1 MKIGILTQHFLLNY
15 GGIIQNYALQQVL
28 LKLGHEPLTFEH
40 DTCYSRTRWL
50 LRTFKQILTTHSF
63 KNLPIY
69 PVYKGRI
76 GNKNFIKFV
85 LKHIN
90 SVPVKDFV
98 PSLTAKYGIEAYV
111 VGSDQVWRPA
121 FNLDP
126 RLGNMFLD
134 FADDTV
140 KKLSYAASFG
150 CKEWEYT
157 KEQEQMCGK
166 LAKRFDAISV
176 REASGVDLCKQHF
189 GGDATLVLDPT
200 LLLTK
205 EDYEKVC
212 ADIPTKNKHIFVYSL
227 VVSDKVLA
235 VASSISQKTGLPVVV
250 KQAGDKVK
258 KEDTIEDWFAEF
270 RDADYIVTDSFHGMV
285 FSIIFNKPFYIVMN
299 PSGGNDRYISL
310 LSQLD
315 LMDRII
321 KDNQVSNMESI
332 NWEEVNQK
340 LASLRQESMN
350 FLKGKLNQTHEEY
363 PFDFSRDSLI

>member
-15 GGIIQNYALQQVL
+15 GGIIQNFALQQVL

-40 DTCYSRTRWL
+40 DTCYGRTRWL
-50 LRTFKQILTTHSF
+50 LRTVKQILRTRSF
-63 KNLPIY
+63 NHLPVY

-85 LKHIN
+85 LKHIK
-90 SVPVKDFV
+90 SVPVRDFV
-98 PSLTAKYGIEAYV
+98 SSLMAKYGIEAYI

-121 FNLDP
+121 FNLGP

-134 FADDTV
+134 FADDKV

-157 KEQEQMCGK
+157 QKQEQMCSR

-176 REASGVDLCKQHF
+176 REASGIELCKQHF
-189 GGDATLVLDPT
+189 GVDVTLVLDPT

-212 ADIPTKNKHIFVYSL
+212 ADIPIKDKHVFVYSL

-235 VASSISQKTGLPVVV
+235 VASSISNETGLIVVV
-250 KQAGDKVK
+250 KQAGGKVK

-270 RDADYIVTDSFHGMV
+270 RDADYVVTDSFHGMV

-310 LSQLD
+310 LSQLG
-315 LMDRII
+315 LTDRIV
-321 KDNQVSNMESI
+321 KDNQISNMEPI
-332 NWEEVNQK
+332 NWNMVNQN
-340 LASLRQESMN
+340 LMALRQSSLN
-350 FLKGKLNQTHEEY
+350 FLKSNLK
-363 PFDFSRDSLI
+363 

>member
-28 LKLGHEPLTFEH
+28 LKLGYEPLTFEH
-40 DTCYSRTRWL
+40 DTCYSRTRWF
-50 LRTFKQILTTHSF
+50 LRTVKQILTTRSF
-63 KNLPIY
+63 KNLPVY

-85 LKHIN
+85 LKYIK
-90 SVPVKDFV
+90 SEPVKDFV
-98 PSLTAKYGIEAYV
+98 PSLTAQYGIDTYI

-121 FNLDP
+121 FNLGP
-126 RLGNMFLD
+126 RLANMFLD
-134 FADDTV
+134 FADDNV

-157 KEQEQMCGK
+157 KEQEKTCSK

-176 REASGVDLCKQHF
+176 REASAVDLCKNHF
-189 GGDATLVLDPT
+189 GIDVSLVLDPT
-200 LLLTK
+200 LLLNR

-212 ADIPTKNKHIFVYSL
+212 NNIPKKDKHIFVYSL
-227 VVSDKVLA
+227 VVGESVMS
-235 VASSISQKTGLPVVV
+235 VASKVSEAKGLPIVV
-250 KQAGDKVK
+250 KEAGGKVK

-270 RDADYIVTDSFHGMV
+270 RDAEYVVTDSFHGMV

-310 LSQLD
+310 LSQLG
-315 LMDRII
+315 LIGRII
-321 KDNQVSNMESI
+321 TDETSPLDMQIDWNA
-332 NWEEVNQK
+332 VNEC
-340 LASLRQESMN
+340 LHNLRQSSLT
-350 FLKGKLNQTHEEY
+350 FLKNNL
-363 PFDFSRDSLI
+363 

>member
-28 LKLGHEPLTFEH
+28 MKLGHDPLTFEH

-50 LRTFKQILTTHSF
+50 LRTVKHILRMRSLR
-63 KNLPIY
+63 NLPVY
-69 PVYKGRI
+69 PIYKGRI

-85 LKHIN
+85 LKNIK
-90 SVPVKDFV
+90 SVPVKDFT
-98 PSLTAKYGIEAYV
+98 PSLTAQYGIDAYV

-121 FNLDP
+121 FNLGP
-126 RLGNMFLD
+126 RLGNMFLN
-134 FADDTV
+134 FADDKV

-157 KEQEQMCGK
+157 KEQEQMCSK
-166 LAKRFDAISV
+166 LAKRFNAISV
-176 REASGVDLCKQHF
+176 REASGIELCKQHF
-189 GGDATLVLDPT
+189 GVDATLVLDPT

-205 EDYEKVC
+205 EDYKKVC
-212 ADIPTKNKHIFVYSL
+212 ADIPTKDKHVFVYSL
-227 VVSDKVLA
+227 VISDKVLA

-270 RDADYIVTDSFHGMV
+270 RDAEYVVTDSFHGMV

-310 LSQLD
+310 LSQLG

-321 KDNQVSNMESI
+321 KDNQISSLESI
-332 NWEEVNQK
+332 NWDGVNKKLEV
-340 LASLRQESMN
+340 LRQESMN
-350 FLKGKLNQTHEEY
+350 FLKVNFNQTHEE
-363 PFDFSRDSLI
+363 

>member
-15 GGIIQNYALQQVL
+15 GGIIQNFALQQVL

-50 LRTFKQILTTHSF
+50 LRTAKQILKTRSL
-63 KNLPIY
+63 KGLPVY
-69 PVYKGRI
+69 PVYQGRV

-85 LKHIN
+85 LKNIR
-90 SVPVKDFV
+90 SVTVKDFT
-98 PSLTAKYGIEAYV
+98 SGLTQKYGLDAYV

-121 FNLDP
+121 FNLGP

-134 FADDTV
+134 FADENV

-157 KEQEQMCGK
+157 KEQEKACSK
-166 LAKRFDAISV
+166 LARRFDAISV
-176 REASGVDLCKQHF
+176 REASAVDLCKNHF
-189 GGDATLVLDPT
+189 GVDASLVLDPT
-200 LLLTK
+200 LLLNK

-212 ADIPTKNKHIFVYSL
+212 NNIPKKEKHIFVYSL
-227 VVSDKVLA
+227 VVGESVMT
-235 VASSISQKTGLPVVV
+235 VASKVSKAQGLPIVV
-250 KQAGDKVK
+250 KEAGGKVK
-258 KEDTIEDWFAEF
+258 KEDSIEDWFAEF
-270 RDADYIVTDSFHGMV
+270 RDAEYVVTDSFHGMV

-310 LSQLD
+310 LSQLG

-321 KDNQVSNMESI
+321 KDNQISSLESI
-332 NWEEVNQK
+332 NWDGVNQK
-340 LASLRQESMN
+340 LAVLRQESMN
-350 FLKGKLNQTHEEY
+350 FLKVNFNQTHEE
-363 PFDFSRDSLI
+363 